1 MSASTASS
9 ASSAPSAPA
18 FTKLRP
24 RRQNWWWWALMGVA
38 VAVLLVTSAG
48 SPPTKGVSD
57 DRLFSIAERIKCVQ
71 CVGESVAGS
80 SSPVAIQFREE
91 IASQMKQGQTN
102 DEILNFFADRYG
114 RDVLLTPPSSG
125 LGGLVWVIPVVA
137 VAAALLLLAGTFRRW
152 RAERTDR
159 TASSEDQDLVE
170 AALDARHE
178 SSVDGSAGAAVDG
191 PGGSDGHDR

>member
-1 MSASTASS
+1 MSATRT
-9 ASSAPSAPA
+9 APA

-24 RRQNWWWWALMGVA
+24 RRQQWWWWALMGVVA
-38 VAVLLVTSAG
+38 VVLLVTSAG
-48 SPPTKGVSD
+48 TPPTKGVSD

-80 SSPVAIQFREE
+80 SSPAAIQFREE
-91 IASQMKQGQTN
+91 IASQMKAGQTN

-125 LGGLVWVIPVVA
+125 LGGLVWVVPVV
-137 VAAALLLLAGTFRRW
+137 VIAAALLLLAGTFRRW

-159 TASSEDQDLVE
+159 TASSEDQELVD
-170 AALDARHE
+170 AALDALHE
-178 SSVDGSAGAAVDG
+178 SAPDGRDG
-191 PGGSDGHDR
+191 QGL

>member
-1 MSASTASS
+1 MSDTR
-9 ASSAPSAPA
+9 SAPA

-24 RRQNWWWWALMGVA
+24 HRQQWWWWALMGVA

-48 SPPTKGVSD
+48 TPPTKGVSD

-80 SSPVAIQFREE
+80 SSPAAIQFRQE
-91 IASQMKQGQTN
+91 IASQMKAGQTN

-137 VAAALLLLAGTFRRW
+137 IAAALLLLAATFRRW
-152 RAERTDR
+152 RSERPEREAT
-159 TASSEDQDLVE
+159 SEDQDIVD

-178 SSVDGSAGAAVDG
+178 AGQ
-191 PGGSDGHDR
+191 